1 MEIFRNECNSTFK
14 VGLNMNKDNVNALKF
29 YQKQGMKLGG
39 VDTLFYT
46 ANPNISVALQWYKI
60 F

>member
-1 MEIFRNECNSTFK
+1 M
-14 VGLNMNKDNVNALKF
+14 GLQLEAQDDNLNACQF
-29 YQKQGMKLGG
+29 YQKQGMKLGS